1 MTQGA
6 PAPARAAMGAA
17 GTKGLK
23 GGALDFMA
31 SVVIGVASTA
41 PAYGLAVS
49 LGLVA
54 AIAGAASP
62 AIMWLAFLPM
72 FAIALAYYY
81 LNRADPDCG
90 TSFTWV
96 TRAMGPHLGWLTG
109 WAIIVADVI
118 VMASLAEVAAQY
130 TFRLVGI
137 DVFSNPILPVAVGEQ
152 TVDMGVLL
160 LGIGFMA
167 LLTWVCYR
175 GIELS
180 ARMQLGLLGMQLA
193 ALAVFAVVA
202 LVRVWTDPPAGA
214 MVPSLDWLNPLA
226 VLGDDGQFSS
236 AGLASGLL
244 IALFIYWGFDST
256 ATVNEESADPTEQPG
271 KATVVSTLILV
282 ATFVIVAIAAQA
294 WAGVGRLAEA
304 GESDIFAIMGT
315 EVLGSPLD
323 LLLVLAVLT
332 SAAASAQTTILPTA
346 RTALS
351 MGARGA
357 LPRMW
362 AEVHPRY
369 QTPTHATI
377 WMGILSVVF
386 YVALKLIS
394 ENIYWDALAAL
405 GLMIAFYYGLTG
417 FASAIFYRRQL
428 LRSARN
434 LLLMGVIPVLGGLG
448 LTWAFIRS
456 VVEMADPAN
465 SYSGVTWF
473 GLAVPLAITVISA
486 ILGVVLMAAWWIR
499 APAFFRTRPDTAP
512 DPAPAT
518 PPDAVPDPVPDTAP
532 DPAPDAVPDQGAAG
546 VPSGGTPGSTA
557 ATGDRRG

>member
-1 MTQGA
+1 MTVAQAPAGA
-6 PAPARAAMGAA
+6 PGGAP

-23 GGALDFMA
+23 GGALGFA
-31 SVVIGVASTA
+31 SNVVIGVASTA

-54 AIAGAASP
+54 AIVGIASP

-72 FAIALAYYY
+72 FAIAVAYYY

-96 TRAMGPHLGWLTG
+96 SRALGPHVGWMAG

-130 TFRLVGI
+130 TFRLFGI
-137 DVFSNPILPVAVGEQ
+137 DVFTNPILPMTIGEQ
-152 TVDMGVLL
+152 TIDVAVLG
-160 LGIGFMA
+160 LGIAFVAG
-167 LLTWVCYR
+167 LTWICYR
-175 GIELS
+175 GIEPS
-180 ARMQLGLLGMQLA
+180 ARVQLGLLGMQLA
-193 ALAVFAVVA
+193 ALAIFAAVA
-202 LVRVWTDPPAGA
+202 LFRVYTDPPAGA
-214 MVPSLDWLNPLA
+214 MLPTLDWLNPMSI
-226 VLGDDGQFSS
+226 LGEDGSFSS
-236 AGLASGLL
+236 SALAAGLI

-271 KATVVSTLILV
+271 RATVVSTLILV
-282 ATFVIVAIAAQA
+282 LTFVIVTIAAQA
-294 WAGVGRLAEA
+294 WAGVDRLAEA
-304 GESDIFAIMGT
+304 GESDIFAIMGS

-351 MGARGA
+351 MGSKGA
-357 LPRMW
+357 LPSMW
-362 AEVHPRY
+362 ANVHPRF
-369 QTPTHATI
+369 QTPTNATI

-386 YVALKLIS
+386 YICLKLIS

-417 FASAIFYRRQL
+417 YASAIFYRHEL
-428 LRSARN
+428 LRSVKN
-434 LLLMGVIPVLGGLG
+434 FLFMGVVPLLGGLG

-456 VVEMADPAN
+456 AVDMADPAN
-465 SYSGVTWF
+465 SYSGVEWF
-473 GLAVPLAITVISA
+473 GVSVPLAITIISFLLGLVIM
-486 ILGVVLMAAWWIR
+486 VAWWAK
-499 APAFFRTRPDTAP
+499 APAFFRRRPDSSTHP
-512 DPAPAT
+512 IDWEG
-518 PPDAVPDPVPDTAP
+518 
-532 DPAPDAVPDQGAAG
+532 GAIR
-546 VPSGGTPGSTA
+546 
-557 ATGDRRG
+557 D